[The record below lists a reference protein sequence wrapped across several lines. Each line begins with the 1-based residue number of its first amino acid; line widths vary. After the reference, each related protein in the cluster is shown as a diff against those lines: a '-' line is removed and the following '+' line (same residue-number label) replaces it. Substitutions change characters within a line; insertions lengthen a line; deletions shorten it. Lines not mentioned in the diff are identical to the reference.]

1 MSTTASSFNGPV
13 AGGPIESKIAVDMV
27 RRGLPFV
34 PVLLMLSAFVWGKNG
49 AYSAAVAIALVFFN
63 FLTSAVTL
71 GWAAKISPAAL
82 MGAAMFGYLFHL
94 IVIAAVILPIR
105 HASWVRLWPL
115 GITLIVTHLGL
126 LLWEL
131 RHVSI
136 NFSEPGVKPRQP
148 RKSRLSGEKSD
159 TKSVTKTVTNTRS
172 ES

>member
-1 MSTTASSFNGPV
+1 MSTAASPFSGPV

-34 PVLLMLSAFVWGKNG
+34 PVLLILSALMWGKNG
-49 AYSAAVAIALVFFN
+49 AFSAAVAIALVMFN
-63 FLTSAVTL
+63 FLMSAVTL

-94 IVIAAVILPIR
+94 IVIAAVVLPIR
-105 HASWVRLWPL
+105 HLSWVKVWPL

-136 NFSEPGVKPRQP
+136 SFSAPGVKPR
-148 RKSRLSGEKSD
+148 KSSSA
-159 TKSVTKTVTNTRS
+159 SNTVNTNISTNRS

>member
-1 MSTTASSFNGPV
+1 MSTAASPYSGPV
-13 AGGPIESKIAVDMV
+13 AGGPIESKIALDMV

-34 PVLLMLSAFVWGKNG
+34 PVLLILSALMWGKNG
-49 AYSAAVAIALVFFN
+49 AMSAGVAIALVFFN
-63 FLTSAVTL
+63 FLTSAATL

-94 IVIAAVILPIR
+94 IVIAAVVLPIR
-105 HASWVRLWPL
+105 HFSWVRVWPL

-136 NFSEPGVKPRQP
+136 SFSEPGVKPR
-148 RKSRLSGEKSD
+148 KSSSA
-159 TKSVTKTVTNTRS
+159 SNTVSTTRS